1 MITVLDRANDIL
13 DYERL
18 VADYNASLFATLRH
32 HRSAGAL
39 DIWVPDDDP
48 LKSVVNMVD
57 AAELAAVPEIHI
69 RLGPKTLE
77 NLDLEALRKLASEV
91 GEVAIERDGE
101 SAIVSVRRI
110 GGRSDGTAAADAAGG
125 DWFDQVGPIYR
136 EAVRIAAGRI
146 AHEGELNVP
155 HGCTRFAAER
165 DGVTLAVAV
174 DSTHRIAA
182 AAHEGTRLRQDRT
195 VMDVLCTLLNGIT
208 VQEASDHGVLQVER
222 ALRADG
228 ERPVAGIVLPQNAD
242 PVFIRPADLV
252 RDVAAAYAVAT
263 GYAPGRNTFTRRAS
277 TAWLELARD
286 GKLERLQGVLDAG
299 ALEAGLKPGDV
310 RVANIEHHLKVTIA
324 FHETVDVGRKPKA
337 LMDLERIVRREIEP
351 SIQLYS
357 IELKDA
363 NKLRRL

>member
-69 RLGPKTLE
+69 RIGPKTLE
-77 NLDLEALRKLASEV
+77 NLDLEALRALAGEV
-91 GEVAIERDGE
+91 GEVSTERDGE
-101 SAIVSVRRI
+101 SVVFSVRRI
-110 GGRSDGTAAADAAGG
+110 GGREGAAAADAGSG

-136 EAVRIAAGRI
+136 HAIRAAAGQI
-146 AHEGELNVP
+146 LHEGELSVP

-165 DGVTLAVAV
+165 DGITLALAV
-174 DSTHRIAA
+174 DSAHRITA
-182 AAHEGTRLRQDRT
+182 AAHEGTRLRQDRS
-195 VMDVLCTLLNGIT
+195 VMDVLCTLLAGLT
-208 VQEASDHGVLQVER
+208 MQEASDHAVLRVER

-228 ERPVAGIVLPQNAD
+228 ERPVPGIVLPQNAE
-242 PVFIRPADLV
+242 PVFIRPALLM

-263 GYAPGRNTFTRRAS
+263 GYAPGRNTFTLRAS
-277 TAWLELARD
+277 SIWLELSREA
-286 GKLERLQGVLDAG
+286 KLERLQAVLDGG
-299 ALEAGLKPGDV
+299 ASGAGLKPGDV
-310 RVANIEHHLKVTIA
+310 RVADIEHHLKVTIA
-324 FHETVDVGRKPKA
+324 FHETVDVARKPKA

-357 IELKDA
+357 IELKDG